1 MAAAVEAAPALGRK
15 DLPAAWRVASRV
27 LLVGAVLAVLGAT
40 LFDTTSGERILNLQ
54 PGAGIAAAFDSSR
67 GAFGNIA
74 GNVALF
80 VPLGF
85 LWAAVSGWSAWKVTA
100 SGVALSVL
108 IEAAQYL
115 TARRWADV
123 DDVLLNGVGA
133 CLGAVAYAVVSSGVR
148 RVRPG

>member
-1 MAAAVEAAPALGRK
+1 MFGRVGCHDGAVQVLAGGHTLLAAGACVAAAVAAAPALGRK

-85 LWAAVSGWSAWKVTA
+85 LWAAVSGWSSTV
-100 SGVALSVL
+100 GFGIVL
-108 IEAAQYL
+108 RMAGM
-115 TARRWADV
+115 AR
-123 DDVLLNGVGA
+123 
-133 CLGAVAYAVVSSGVR
+133 C
-148 RVRPG
+148 